1 MSTPVPPTPPPV
13 LPAPPA
19 APAPAGRQPK
29 AAMWTMATMAVV
41 CLAGLLW
48 LVIAKLP
55 GWMSSPTTGQPEAP
69 ASASADT
76 RKIRATL
83 FYVSADGSELVPAS
97 REVEYGAT
105 PGEQARRI
113 AEAQLQPAPAG
124 RLSAIPTGTTVRG
137 FYMGSKGEAY
147 LDVSRDIITGHTGGS
162 LDEALTVY
170 AIVNA
175 LTVNLA
181 DVTSVQILVEGKAVD
196 TLAGHVDLRRP
207 LVRSLKWVRKGS

>member
-1 MSTPVPPTPPPV
+1 M
-13 LPAPPA
+13 
-19 APAPAGRQPK
+19 AGV
-29 AAMWTMATMAVV
+29 AVV
-41 CLAGLLW
+41 CLGGLLW
-48 LVIAKLP
+48 LVSAKLP
-55 GWMSSPTTGQPEAP
+55 GWMRSPPSGQPS
-69 ASASADT
+69 SASSAGAADT

-83 FYVSADGSELVPAS
+83 FYVSADGSELVPIS
-97 REVEYGAT
+97 QEVEYGAT

-113 AEAQLQPAPAG
+113 AEAQLRPAPAG
-124 RLSAIPTGTTVRG
+124 RLSPIPAGTAVRG
-137 FYMGSKGEAY
+137 FYLAGKGEAY

-207 LVRSLKWVRKGS
+207 LARSLKWVRKGS